1 MLKKALFLTALLSF
15 SCLVGQAV
23 PAYPAKRVVTLA
35 DGRQVTL
42 TLRGDEHYSFYVDEQ
57 NQTYRQVAA
66 DQFQAVS
73 AEVVETEWKAR
84 LQKANQRRSQRAGT
98 RAVGEPSPGLTG
110 EKKGLVILM
119 EFQDKKFSI
128 DNPQATYQDFFNKL
142 GYTDYGMAGSVRDYF
157 KAQSY
162 GLLDIEFDV
171 AGPYTT
177 AQKMAYYGAPSAGD
191 NDSCPWE
198 MVREACRAANADVN
212 YADYDW
218 DGDGEVDQ
226 VFVIYAGY
234 GQNYGADE
242 NTIWPH
248 EFKMSYN
255 YPDLVLDGMT
265 IDTYACSCEL
275 SGTSGANLDGIGA
288 ACHEFSHCLGL
299 PDFYDTSASGSNF
312 GMSSWDVMDAG
323 SYNDYSRTPAGYSSY
338 ERMFAGWLTPTELN
352 TMTRVSDL
360 KPLADTP
367 EAYILYNDANR
378 NEYYLLENRQQ
389 KGFDA
394 GLPGHGMLVLHV
406 FYDEQSWMLNEVNQ
420 GGIQHMTIIPADN
433 VTNRSSF
440 SSDPFPGSRNV
451 TELTNYSTPAATLYN
466 ENVDGRK
473 LMSKPLDHITEGEDG
488 LIAFVACRPEM
499 DIPAF
504 SEEVKTEGNSFTVSW
519 GAVADAVEYELELTE
534 TPASKHDL
542 EECLMVEEPFD
553 KCYSKSTGFSDLS
566 TKITNYVNSGG
577 WVGSKLFTSPNGLLL
592 GTSQATGYIVG
603 PTFDTPASGEI
614 TVVIG
619 GEPYGQDAAAKG
631 SLRFITTDTDDRIP
645 FELTADKRLVF
656 HLETRD
662 PRFRVGVYPE
672 SRMYLNYYAVYEG
685 VFTEEELAA
694 KEQTQARPQRI
705 NAVTYSTDQ
714 TNYTFKDL
722 NTTSRYNYRIRAIGE
737 ETISQWGEEH
747 EFRFD
752 SSVGISP
759 VEISGSEVTGRI
771 YDLQGRQVNPALL
784 RKGVYIVDGK
794 KVVR

>member
-1 MLKKALFLTALLSF
+1 MKKFLIVAALMLLS
-15 SCLVGQAV
+15 SAVAKAV
-23 PAYPAKRVVTLA
+23 PAYPVKRTLTNKN
-35 DGRQVTL
+35 GETITL
-42 TLRGDEHYSFYVDEQ
+42 TLRGDEHFSFYTDE
-57 NQTYRQVAA
+57 TSRPYLRKLGDYVPVTM
-66 DQFQAVS
+66 DDISKVWS
-73 AEVVETEWKAR
+73 ER
-84 LQKANQRRSQRAGT
+84 LVKANARRVSKLRT
-98 RAVGEPSPGLTG
+98 RGLGETNGIIKG
-110 EKKGLVILM
+110 NKKGLVILM
-119 EFQDKKFSI
+119 EFQDQKFAIS
-128 DNPQATYQDFFNKL
+128 NPKATYQDFFNKE
-142 GYTDYGMAGSVRDYF
+142 GYSDYGMAGSVKDYF

-162 GLLDIEFDV
+162 GNLVIDFDV
-171 AGPYTT
+171 AGPYT
-177 AQKMAYYGAPSAGD
+177 ASQKEAYYGAHDD
-191 NDSCPWE
+191 NANDKNPGAL
-198 MVREACRAANADVN
+198 MKEACQVADEAVN
-212 YADYDW
+212 FADYDW

-234 GQNYGADE
+234 GENYGAAE
-242 NTIWPH
+242 ETIWPH
-248 EFKMSYN
+248 EWAFSSATGSS
-255 YPDLVLDGMT
+255 LTLDGV
-265 IDTYACSCEL
+265 IVDTYACSCEL
-275 SGTSGANLDGIGA
+275 RGTQGTSLDGIGA

-299 PDFYDTSASGSNF
+299 PDFYDTSAMGSNF
-312 GMSSWDVMDAG
+312 GMGSWDVMDSG
-323 SYNDYSRTPAGYSSY
+323 SYNDNSCTPAGYSSY

-352 TMTRVSDL
+352 MMTRVSDM

-378 NEYYLLENRQQ
+378 DEYYLLENRQK
-389 KGFDA
+389 KGFDT
-394 GLPGHGMLVLHV
+394 GLPGHGLLVLHV
-406 FYDEQSWMLNEVNQ
+406 DYDETSWQMNEVNQ
-420 GGIQHMTIIPADN
+420 GGRQRMTIIPADN
-433 VTNRSSF
+433 AANYSSY
-440 SSDPFPGSRNV
+440 SGDPFPGSRNV
-451 TELTNYSTPAATLYN
+451 TELTNYSTPAALLYN

-473 LMSKPLDHITEGEDG
+473 LLSKPLDHITESEDG

-499 DIPAF
+499 EIPVF

-534 TPASKHDL
+534 TPASKHNL

-566 TKITNYVNSGG
+566 TKIVNYVNSGG
-577 WVGSKLFTSPNGLLL
+577 WTGSKLFTSPNGLLL

-619 GEPYGQDAAAKG
+619 GKPYGQDASAKG

-656 HLETRD
+656 HLETRY

-685 VFTEEELAA
+685 IFTEEELAV
-694 KEQTQARPQRI
+694 KEQAQARPQRI
-705 NAVTYSTDQ
+705 NALTYNTDQ
-714 TNYTFKDL
+714 TYYTFKDL

-737 ETISQWGEEH
+737 ETISQWGEEQ

-759 VEISGSEVTGRI
+759 VEMSGSEVMGRI
-771 YDLQGRQVNPALL
+771 YDLQGRQVNPAIL